1 MIQPQPQPRASAS
14 LRVVVL
20 VQNVLNLAAQH
31 ASAAAGLGGS
41 AAPIKGTSAAAA
53 HLRSSLAALSDPS
66 VLALATDC
74 LLAEL
79 LQGLQALLVFDRAA
93 QQWAVPGLDPLLS
106 LLQQSCQVCA
116 IWIAGMLSWLLV
128 WWERPFMLTTSN
140 NSVARC
146 HPG

>member
-14 LRVVVL
+14 LRAAVL
-20 VQNVLNLAAQH
+20 VQNVVNLAAQH

-53 HLRSSLAALSDPS
+53 HLPVLRSSLAALADPS
-66 VLALATDC
+66 VLALATDR

-106 LLQQSCQVCA
+106 LLQQSCQVCS
-116 IWIAGMLSWLLV
+116 IWIVGILSWLLA
-128 WWERPFMLTTSN
+128 W
-140 NSVARC
+140 
-146 HPG
+146 